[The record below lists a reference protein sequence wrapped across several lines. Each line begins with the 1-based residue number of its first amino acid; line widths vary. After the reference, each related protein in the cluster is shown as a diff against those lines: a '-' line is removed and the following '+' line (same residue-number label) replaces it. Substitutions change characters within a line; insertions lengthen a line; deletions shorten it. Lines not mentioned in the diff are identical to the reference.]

1 MPTDEHG
8 DWWPTDDEDYSSE
21 ASYEYYMEDTS
32 LGSRPRRRRRK
43 IRIHAADGESLPSL
57 PSYYDSDSD
66 CSSMNPNM
74 ICSKNR
80 FKDVVEDLG
89 RNWDCANPL
98 EEYVL
103 SSSQSDTVRFEIM
116 VPSSEQE
123 EFYDHFVEV
132 IETLC
137 MISDVWRV
145 EVDMMYNTDRTTFSV
160 NGEDPV
166 RDSSEGDSDGAPH
179 SAEGASN
186 SGLGTSV
193 TLNWRCH
200 APNCNLSLHRVLQ
213 SMQSMTV
220 LNINTIPDSYD
231 MALSDSFKAKTEHL
245 QTPLIRLRQKNF
257 PCLES
262 LSVDSR
268 ARDAEELESMVSDN
282 LKDFT
287 LLKSLSLDIRAEIL
301 AKSAST
307 ISTLSISNLTLNG
320 RCERLLS
327 SEALEKLLSGINH
340 TKSLKHLELSS
351 MTFDTESCEILSK
364 SLTKLAGLQKIR
376 MYEIRFPDSFTKEE
390 SRSFVDGIV
399 DGIQKNPTLI
409 EFEFVATNSKVGNF
423 LTDKH
428 AVIRHALRL
437 NRAGRRVIE
446 DMPSVPPSI
455 VPQILGKAN
464 TVYGSNGIYH
474 LLRQHTDLRKV
485 VAWYANITSIPS
497 FVRLTVESGI
507 VSEEQAREMLELHK
521 RRRLN

>member
-21 ASYEYYMEDTS
+21 ASYMEDAS
-32 LGSRPRRRRRK
+32 LGSRPRRRRR
-43 IRIHAADGESLPSL
+43 RNRFHAADGESLPSL
-57 PSYYDSDSD
+57 PSCYDSDSD

-74 ICSKNR
+74 ICSKDH

-123 EFYDHFVEV
+123 EFYDHFVEL

-137 MISDVWRV
+137 MIDDIWQV
-145 EVDMMYNTDRTTFSV
+145 EVYMMYNTHRTTFSV
-160 NGEDPV
+160 NGQDPV

-179 SAEGASN
+179 SAEEASN
-186 SGLGTSV
+186 SSLGTSV

-200 APNCNLSLHRVLQ
+200 APNCNLSLHRVLE
-213 SMQSMTV
+213 SMQSMTL
-220 LNINTIPDSYD
+220 LNIKTIPESYD
-231 MALSDSFKAKTEHL
+231 MVLPDSFKAKTEVL
-245 QTPLIRLRQKNF
+245 QTPLMRLQQKNF

-268 ARDAEELESMVSDN
+268 TRNAEELESMVSDN

-376 MYEIRFPDSFTKEE
+376 MYEIFFPDSFTKEE

-399 DGIQKNPTLI
+399 NGIQKNPTLT
-409 EFEFVATNSKVGNF
+409 EFACTATNSTKVRNF
-423 LTDKH
+423 FFDKR
-428 AVIRHALRL
+428 AVIQHALRL
-437 NRAGRRVIE
+437 NQAGRRVIE
-446 DMPSVPPSI
+446 EMQSVPPNL
-455 VPQILGKAN
+455 VARILGKAN

-485 VAWYANITSIPS
+485 IAWYANITSIPS
-497 FVRLTVESGI
+497 FVRLALESGI